1 MGVIS
6 KRTTILMICCLFHEI
21 FEPIAVKRIKDL
33 KPTKGIE
40 SKYVTAFD
48 ASVFILYLTALSPW
62 IISKGVVISVSSHS
76 RASTKDKADRIG
88 MNSCVTYNTRES
100 CDK

>member
-21 FEPIAVKRIKDL
+21 FELKAVKRIKDL

-62 IISKGVVISVSSHS
+62 IISKGVVISVSSHR
-76 RASTKDKADRIG
+76 RASTKDKADRTG
-88 MNSCVTYNTRES
+88 MSSSIPCNTRES
-100 CDK
+100 CDE